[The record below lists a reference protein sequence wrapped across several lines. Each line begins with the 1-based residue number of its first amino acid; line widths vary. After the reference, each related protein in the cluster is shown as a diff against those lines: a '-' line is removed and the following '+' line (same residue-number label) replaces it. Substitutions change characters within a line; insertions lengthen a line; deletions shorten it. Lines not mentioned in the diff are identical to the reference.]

1 MKILSTRFNARALA
15 STALALCAFAAT
27 AQPFPSKPV
36 TLVVPF
42 APGASADG
50 IARIVGRELS
60 ASLGQPVVVDNKPG
74 GGGATGQN

>member
-1 MKILSTRFNARALA
+1 MKLKFQPILAVLLA
-15 STALALCAFAAT
+15 AAAT
-27 AQPFPSKPV
+27 GAAAQAFPNKQI

-60 ASLGQPVVVDNKPG
+60 ASLGQPS
-74 GGGATGQN
+74 